1 MRFFIVFIALFLI
14 HGCSNDGDEEGIVEY
29 DSEQVT
35 INVDHATDEIEFM
48 LKRSIAGIEDL
59 VFLYAD
65 NGWRTEDLQRQLM
78 EKIDELMLFYFETGR
93 DMSEVE
99 KKLVEIDRQ
108 LKSLE
113 Y

>member
-14 HGCSNDGDEEGIVEY
+14 HGCSNDGDGEGIVEY

-65 NGWRTEDLQRQLM
+65 NGWRTEELQRQLM
-78 EKIDELMLFYFETGR
+78 EKIDELMLFYFENGR
-93 DMSEVE
+93 DMSELE
-99 KKLVEIDRQ
+99 KKLIEIDRQ